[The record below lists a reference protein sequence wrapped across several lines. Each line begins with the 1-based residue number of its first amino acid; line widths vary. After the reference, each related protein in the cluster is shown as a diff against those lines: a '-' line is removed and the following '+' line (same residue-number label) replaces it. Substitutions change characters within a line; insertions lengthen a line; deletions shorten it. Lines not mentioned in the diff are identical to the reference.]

1 MQVWGESHG
10 TGVGVIVEGLPA
22 GMRVDND
29 AIQKALDLRRPG
41 TSDLVTPRKEHD
53 TLQVLSGTLNGKTT
67 GAPVH
72 LCIRNEDVD
81 SSAYED
87 RMVVPR
93 PGHADLAALL
103 KYRGHHDPRGGGF
116 FSGRLTA
123 AYVMAGAVVQPLL
136 ERHGVVVGS
145 HLVQVGTV
153 TSDATATI
161 DEIIACNTAGVLPCV
176 PEGTRALM
184 EDEIRRAAD
193 AHDSVGAV
201 IECVVSGMPAGIGE
215 PLFRKVDA
223 VLSHA
228 IMSIPGTKGIAFG
241 AAFDVAAMRGSL
253 SNDPIIL
260 SGGKAMMETN
270 NAGGV
275 LGGITTGMP
284 IVFRV
289 AMKPTP
295 SIGTE
300 QRTVNLEKRTE
311 TTLRMG
317 GRHDPCIGVRAVP
330 VVTNLT
336 AFALADLIM
345 EASHGSD

>member
-10 TGVGVIVEGLPA
+10 TGVGVIVDGAPA
-22 GMRVDND
+22 GIRVDTK
-29 AIQKALDLRRPG
+29 AIQTALDLRRPG
-41 TSDLVTPRKEHD
+41 TSGLVSPRREND
-53 TLQVLSGTLNGKTT
+53 TLRVMSGVLNGKTT

-72 LCIRNEDVD
+72 LCILNEDVD
-81 SSAYED
+81 SSAYEG
-87 RMVVPR
+87 RMAIPR

-103 KYRGHHDPRGGGF
+103 KYGGHHDPRGGGL

-123 AYVMAGAVVQPLL
+123 AYVMAGALVQPIL
-136 ERHGVVVGS
+136 ERHGVAVGS

-153 TSDATATI
+153 TSDASATM
-161 DEIIACNTAGVLPCV
+161 DEIIGCNRAGMLPCV
-176 PEGTRALM
+176 DEGARALM
-184 EDEIRRAAD
+184 EEEIRRVAEAR
-193 AHDSVGAV
+193 DSVGAV
-201 IECVVSGMPAGIGE
+201 IECVATGMPAGIGE

-228 IMSIPGTKGIAFG
+228 IMSVPGTKGISFG
-241 AAFDVAAMRGSL
+241 AGFDAAAMRGSV

-260 SGGKAMMETN
+260 SGGNASMETN

-295 SIGTE
+295 SIGRE
-300 QRTVNLEKRTE
+300 QRTVNLATGRE
-311 TTLRMG
+311 TTIRME

-330 VVTNLT
+330 VVTHLA
-336 AFALADLIM
+336 AFALADLITG
-345 EASHGSD
+345 ASHGTD